1 MRVTGLTLTH
11 TRRLAKTSAACPASF
26 RRGSSWVLTK
36 DSRVRQH
43 SCHTHP
49 VLSPGDTIPSS
60 KAHDFWREARTMQD
74 AIARYGIFHDSV
86 TSAVDLRGDER
97 YLIYTPSFHGEGWG
111 NRVMALAAVG
121 ALAMSTGEHTHALI
135 FCV

>member
-1 MRVTGLTLTH
+1 
-11 TRRLAKTSAACPASF
+11 
-26 RRGSSWVLTK
+26 
-36 DSRVRQH
+36 
-43 SCHTHP
+43 
-49 VLSPGDTIPSS
+49 
-60 KAHDFWREARTMQD
+60 MQD

-86 TSAVDLRGDER
+86 TSAVDLQGDER